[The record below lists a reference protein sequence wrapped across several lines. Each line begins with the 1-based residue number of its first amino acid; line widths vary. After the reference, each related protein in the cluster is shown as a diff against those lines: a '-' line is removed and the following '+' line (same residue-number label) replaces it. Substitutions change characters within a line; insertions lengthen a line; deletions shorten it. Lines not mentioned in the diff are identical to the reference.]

1 MSRRLYPERVLI
13 VEDTPF
19 MAEVLR
25 DIFTDEGFEVS
36 WARDGAEA
44 LEIYPLLLPD
54 FVTLDILMPGMD
66 GLEVLEKLLILDPA
80 CKVIMVSAVGME
92 SNVVRA
98 ISSGAKNFVVKPFD
112 RDRILR
118 CVNAVLREY

>member
-1 MSRRLYPERVLI
+1 
-13 VEDTPF
+13 

-25 DIFTDEGFEVS
+25 DIFTDEGFDVS

-66 GLEVLEKLLILDPA
+66 GLEVLDNLLRIDPS

-98 ISSGAKNFVVKPFD
+98 ISTGAKNFVVKPFD

>member
-1 MSRRLYPERVLI
+1 MSRRLFPERVLI

-25 DIFTDEGFEVS
+25 DIFTDEGFDVS
-36 WARDGAEA
+36 WARDGTEA

-54 FVTLDILMPGMD
+54 FVTLDILMPGID
-66 GLEVLEKLLILDPA
+66 GLEVLENLLRLDPSA
-80 CKVIMVSAVGME
+80 KVIMVSAVGVE